1 MPRELELDIT
11 GMTCASCSARIE
23 KKLTRL
29 DGVTAEVN
37 LPLETAH
44 VVIDSELS
52 DDDITGAVAKAG
64 YGATVRSPGG
74 GGDGPEIVD
83 YDPRHLRPR
92 FIGSLILAVPI
103 VAISMVMSW
112 HFAGWQWVVAILAL
126 PVVTWGAWPFH
137 SAAYKAARGGST
149 TMDTLVSV
157 GITVASLYSYFT
169 LGRAVA
175 DGHGWTIP
183 AEYHVWFEAAAAITV
198 FLLIGKLTEDRAKNR
213 ATAALKAL
221 LDLGAK
227 SATVLREGDAAE
239 GAADATAADAASGA
253 AVAAGANSDRVE
265 VQVPIDE
272 LTVGDVFLVRPGEKI
287 ATDGEVLTGHS
298 AIDEAMLT
306 GESVPIEVGP
316 GDSVTGATIN
326 TSGVLE
332 VRTTRVGADT
342 TLAAMA
348 DLVSRAQSGKPAV
361 QRLADRISAVFV
373 PIVFGIAILTLL
385 IWGFVTGDWAA
396 GLHAALTVLIIA
408 CPCALGLATPTAL
421 AVSSG
426 RGSQLGILVSGPEA
440 LESTRS
446 IDTVVLDKTGTL
458 TTGVMSLTGTEL
470 SPADFDVLARLES
483 RSEHPIARA
492 IVDAAPETAGVDSV
506 DTSPTD
512 PGSAGTGSAGP
523 DSMGSVEESAR
534 AASARS
540 IGTARSVEFSA
551 GTAVADFENIAGG
564 GLRATIDGAEVL
576 AGRPDLLRERGI
588 AVDFAADSVPRG
600 ATIVALAID
609 GVFRGLSYVSDEAKP
624 TAQAAIGELHSLGL
638 STVLLTGDNA
648 QAAEV
653 VAEAL
658 GITEVRADVRPA
670 GKVCVVSELQE
681 QGRAVAMVG
690 DGVNDAAALAGADL
704 GIAMGSG
711 TDAAMA
717 ASDVTMVKSDPQQI
731 PQAIRLSR
739 RTLGLIKGNL
749 FWAFAYNTA
758 AIPIAAF
765 GLLDPMIA
773 GAAMAFS
780 SVFVIL
786 NSLRLLRFS

>member
-1 MPRELELDIT
+1 MSREVDLDIT

-23 KKLTRL
+23 KKLSRL
-29 DGVTAEVN
+29 DGVSAEVN
-37 LPLETAH
+37 LPLNTAH
-44 VVIDSELS
+44 VVIDSGLS

-64 YGATVRSPGG
+64 YGATVRKAASA
-74 GGDGPEIVD
+74 GPEIVD

-112 HFAGWQWVVAILAL
+112 HFPGWQWVVGILAL

-137 SAAYKAARGGST
+137 SAALKAARGRST

-157 GITVASLYSYFT
+157 GIIVASGYSYAT
-169 LGRAVA
+169 LIRAVI
-175 DGHGWTIP
+175 DGYGWAIP
-183 AEYHVWFEAAAAITV
+183 GTYHVWFEAAAAITV

-213 ATAALKAL
+213 ATAALREL

-227 SATVLREGDAAE
+227 SATVLREA
-239 GAADATAADAASGA
+239 GAGGSSGANSGA
-253 AVAAGANSDRVE
+253 AGAAGTRVE
-265 VQVPIDE
+265 VEVPIDE
-272 LTVGDVFLVRPGEKI
+272 LVVGDVFLVRPGEKI
-287 ATDGEVLTGHS
+287 ATDGVIVAGHS

-306 GESVPIEVGP
+306 GESAPVEVGV
-316 GDSVTGATIN
+316 GDTVTGATIN

-332 VRTTRVGADT
+332 VRAERVGADT

-348 DLVSRAQSGKPAV
+348 DLVSRAQLGKPAV
-361 QRLADRISAVFV
+361 QRLADRISAIFV
-373 PIVFGIAILTLL
+373 PIVFVISALTLL
-385 IWGFVTGDWAA
+385 TWGLVTGDWAM

-458 TTGVMSLTGTEL
+458 TTGVMTLTGTQL
-470 SPADFDVLARLES
+470 SENDFALLARLEHG
-483 RSEHPIARA
+483 SEHPVARA
-492 IVDAAPETAGVDSV
+492 IVEAQAARSAGSPVGGSAVPGSTASGGVTAGGG
-506 DTSPTD
+506 TA
-512 PGSAGTGSAGP
+512 GSGAT
-523 DSMGSVEESAR
+523 EET
-534 AASARS
+534 ASAR
-540 IGTARSVEFSA
+540 VE
-551 GTAVADFENIAGG
+551 DFRAIPGG
-564 GLRATIDGAEVL
+564 GLEARIDGSAVL

-588 AVDFAADSVPRG
+588 TVDIDPSAVPAG
-600 ATIVALAID
+600 ATIVALAVD
-609 GVFRGLSYVSDEAKP
+609 GDFRGLTFVADEIRDG
-624 TAQAAIGELHSLGL
+624 AASAISELHDLGL

-648 QAAEV
+648 SAAEA
-653 VAEAL
+653 VASAV
-658 GITEVRADVRPA
+658 GITEVRADVRPE
-670 GKVCVVSELQE
+670 GKIAVVTELQNA
-681 QGRAVAMVG
+681 GRSVAMVG
-690 DGVNDAAALAGADL
+690 DGINDAAALAGADL

-717 ASDVTMVKSDPQQI
+717 ASDITMVRSDPRQI

-739 RTLGLIKGNL
+739 KTLGLIKGNL

-758 AIPIAAF
+758 AIPVAAA
-765 GLLDPMIA
+765 GLLSPMIA

-780 SVFVIL
+780 SVFVVL
-786 NSLRLLRFS
+786 NSLRLLRFK

>member
-1 MPRELELDIT
+1 MSREVDLDIT

-23 KKLTRL
+23 KRLTRL
-29 DGVTAEVN
+29 DGVSAEVN

-52 DDDITGAVAKAG
+52 DDDITAAVAKAG
-64 YGATVRSPGG
+64 YGATVREASTSGP
-74 GGDGPEIVD
+74 GPEIVD

-92 FIGSLILAVPI
+92 FIGSLILGVPI
-103 VAISMVMSW
+103 VAISMVMGW
-112 HFAGWQWVVAILAL
+112 HFAGWQWIVAALAL

-157 GITVASLYSYFT
+157 GIIVASGYSYVT
-169 LGRAVA
+169 LARAVI
-175 DGHGWTIP
+175 DGYGWSIP

-198 FLLIGKLTEDRAKNR
+198 FLLIGKLTEDRAKTR

-227 SATVLREGDAAE
+227 SATVLRD
-239 GAADATAADAASGA
+239 GA
-253 AVAAGANSDRVE
+253 E

-272 LTVGDVFLVRPGEKI
+272 LVVGDVFLVRPGEKI

-306 GESVPIEVGP
+306 GESVPVEVAP
-316 GDSVTGATIN
+316 GDTVTGATIN

-332 VRTTRVGADT
+332 VRATRVGADT

-348 DLVSRAQSGKPAV
+348 DLVGRAQTGKPAV
-361 QRLADRISAVFV
+361 ARLADRISAVFV
-373 PIVFGIAILTLL
+373 PIVFAIAAATLL
-385 IWGFVTGDWAA
+385 VWGLVTGDWAM
-396 GLHAALTVLIIA
+396 GLHAGLTVLIIA

-458 TTGVMSLTGTEL
+458 TTGVMSLAGTEL
-470 SPADFDVLARLES
+470 SGPDFEILARLES

-492 IVDAAPETAGVDSV
+492 IVAAAPEIVGAAAGTKAEATPAAKSSAESTPTARTEAEAS
-506 DTSPTD
+506 
-512 PGSAGTGSAGP
+512 GSAPAGSA
-523 DSMGSVEESAR
+523 E
-534 AASARS
+534 
-540 IGTARSVEFSA
+540 ITN
-551 GTAVADFENIAGG
+551 FENIAGG
-564 GLRATIDGAEVL
+564 GLRATIDGADVL
-576 AGRPDLLRERGI
+576 AGRPGLLREHGI
-588 AVDFAADSVPRG
+588 DVDVSDDSGHRG

-609 GVFRGLSYVSDEAKP
+609 GRFRGLSFVADEAKP
-624 TAQAAIGELHSLGL
+624 SAADAIAELHSLGL
-638 STVLLTGDNA
+638 DTVLLTGDNT

-653 VAEAL
+653 VAETL
-658 GITEVRADVRPA
+658 GITEVRADVRPD
-670 GKVCVVSELQE
+670 GKVSVVTELQE
-681 QGRAVAMVG
+681 RGKAVAMVG
-690 DGVNDAAALAGADL
+690 DGINDAAALAGADL

-717 ASDVTMVKSDPQQI
+717 ASDITMVKSDPRQI

-739 RTLGLIKGNL
+739 RTLSLIKGNL

-758 AIPIAAF
+758 AIPIAAL

-786 NSLRLLRFS
+786 NSLRLLRFE

>member
-44 VVIDSELS
+44 VIIDSELS
-52 DDDITGAVAKAG
+52 DDDITGAVEKAG
-64 YGATVRSPGG
+64 YSATVRRPGAG
-74 GGDGPEIVD
+74 GAGGAGPEIVD

-92 FIGSLILAVPI
+92 FAGALILAVPI
-103 VAISMVMSW
+103 VAISMVMGW

-157 GITVASLYSYFT
+157 GIAVASLYSYFT

-198 FLLIGKLTEDRAKNR
+198 FLLIGKLTENRAKNR

-253 AVAAGANSDRVE
+253 AVATGGRVE

-298 AIDEAMLT
+298 AVDEAMLT

-348 DLVSRAQSGKPAV
+348 DLVSRAQNGKPAV

-385 IWGFVTGDWAA
+385 IWGFVTGDWAT

-470 SPADFDVLARLES
+470 SPADFAVLAHLES

-492 IVDAAPETAGVDSV
+492 IVDAAPEIVGA
-506 DTSPTD
+506 
-512 PGSAGTGSAGP
+512 GSAGAG
-523 DSMGSVEESAR
+523 A
-534 AASARS
+534 
-540 IGTARSVEFSA
+540 A
-551 GTAVADFENIAGG
+551 GTAGADFENIAGG

-576 AGRPDLLRERGI
+576 AGRPDLLREHGI
-588 AVDFAADSVPRG
+588 AVDYAADSVPRG

-609 GVFRGLSYVSDEAKP
+609 GVFRGLSFVSDEAKP
-624 TAQAAIGELHSLGL
+624 TAKAAIGELHSLGL

-658 GITEVRADVRPA
+658 GITEVRADIRPA
-670 GKVCVVSELQE
+670 GKVSVVSELQE

-717 ASDVTMVKSDPQQI
+717 ASDITMVKSDPQQI

>member
-1 MPRELELDIT
+1 MSREVDLDIT

-29 DGVTAEVN
+29 DGVSAEVN
-37 LPLETAH
+37 LPLNSAH
-44 VVIDSELS
+44 VIVESELS
-52 DDDITGAVAKAG
+52 DDDLMTAVERAG
-64 YGATVRSPGG
+64 YGATVRTTSAS
-74 GGDGPEIVD
+74 GPEIVD

-103 VAISMVMSW
+103 VAVSMVMSW
-112 HFAGWQWVVAILAL
+112 HFPGWQWIVAILAL

-137 SAAYKAARGGST
+137 SAAFKAARGRST

-157 GITVASLYSYFT
+157 GIIVASVYSYIT
-169 LGRAVA
+169 LGRAVV
-175 DGHGWTIP
+175 DGYGWQIP
-183 AEYHVWFEAAAAITV
+183 GDYHVWFEAAAAITV
-198 FLLIGKLTEDRAKNR
+198 FLLIGRLTEDRAKTR
-213 ATAALKAL
+213 ATAALKEL
-221 LDLGAK
+221 LSLGAK
-227 SATVLREGDAAE
+227 SASVLRDSDPTAAE
-239 GAADATAADAASGA
+239 PRADSAAEPRSDSASET
-253 AVAAGANSDRVE
+253 RVE

-272 LTVGDVFLVRPGEKI
+272 LTVGDVFVVRPGEKI
-287 ATDGEVLTGHS
+287 ATDGEVVAGHS

-306 GESVPIEVGP
+306 GESVPVEVGL
-316 GDSVTGATIN
+316 GDTVTGATIN
-326 TSGVLE
+326 ASGVLE
-332 VRTTRVGADT
+332 VRATRVGSDT

-348 DLVSRAQSGKPAV
+348 DLVSRAQTGKPAV

-373 PIVFGIAILTLL
+373 PIVFAISILTLL
-385 IWGFVTGDWAA
+385 AWGLLTGDWAL

-446 IDTVVLDKTGTL
+446 VDTVVLDKTGTL
-458 TTGVMSLTGTEL
+458 TTGVMTLLETQLREG
-470 SPADFDVLARLES
+470 DFAILARLES
-483 RSEHPIARA
+483 QSEHPVARA
-492 IVDAAPETAGVDSV
+492 IVDARVATMSEAVGPAGS
-506 DTSPTD
+506 TE
-512 PGSAGTGSAGP
+512 GS
-523 DSMGSVEESAR
+523 
-534 AASARS
+534 
-540 IGTARSVEFSA
+540 TARSTSA
-551 GTAVADFENIAGG
+551 TIDRSGIEGFDTIPGG
-564 GLRATIDGAEVL
+564 GLQARIDGAEVL

-588 AVDFAADSVPRG
+588 DVSFPAAAVPTG

-609 GVFRGLSYVSDEAKP
+609 SRFRGLTFVADEIK
-624 TAQAAIGELHSLGL
+624 TGAAEAITELHSLGIN
-638 STVLLTGDNA
+638 TVLLTGDNA

-653 VAEAL
+653 VAGSL
-658 GITEVRADVRPA
+658 SITEIRADVRPE
-670 GKVCVVSELQE
+670 GKIAVVNELQSRG
-681 QGRAVAMVG
+681 QAVAMVG

-717 ASDVTMVKSDPQQI
+717 ASDITMVRSDPRQI

-739 RTLGLIKGNL
+739 KTLSLIKGNL

-758 AIPIAAF
+758 AVPIAAF
-765 GLLDPMIA
+765 GLLSPMIA

-780 SVFVIL
+780 SVFVVL
-786 NSLRLLRFS
+786 NSLRLLRFR

>member
-52 DDDITGAVAKAG
+52 DDDITAAVEKAG
-64 YGATVRSPGG
+64 YGATVRSPGAG
-74 GGDGPEIVD
+74 GAGPEIVD

-92 FIGSLILAVPI
+92 FAGALILAVPT

-112 HFAGWQWVVAILAL
+112 HFTGWQWIVAILVL

-175 DGHGWTIP
+175 DGHGWAIP

-227 SATVLREGDAAE
+227 SATVLREGASPN
-239 GAADATAADAASGA
+239 GAAASDSAA
-253 AVAAGANSDRVE
+253 ANDGRVE

-272 LTVGDVFLVRPGEKI
+272 LTIGDVFLVRPGEKI
-287 ATDGEVLTGHS
+287 ATDGEVLNGHS

-306 GESVPIEVGP
+306 GESVPVEVGP

-332 VRTTRVGADT
+332 VRATRVGADT

-348 DLVSRAQSGKPAV
+348 DLVSRAQNGKPAV

-385 IWGFVTGDWAA
+385 VWGFATGDWAA

-492 IVDAAPETAGVDSV
+492 IVDAAPEIV
-506 DTSPTD
+506 
-512 PGSAGTGSAGP
+512 GTGSAGAAATGTPSAGSLSTGTVSTEP
-523 DSMGSVEESAR
+523 DSMGSSEDSAR

-540 IGTARSVEFSA
+540 VETAAGSSV
-551 GTAVADFENIAGG
+551 TDFENIAGG

-588 AVDFAADSVPRG
+588 AVNHPTDSVPRG

-609 GVFRGLSYVSDEAKP
+609 GQFRGLGFVSDEAKP
-624 TAQAAIGELHSLGL
+624 TAKAAIDELHSLGL

-658 GITEVRADVRPA
+658 GITEVRADVRPE
-670 GKVCVVSELQE
+670 GKVSVVSELQG

-786 NSLRLLRFS
+786 NSLRLLRFK

>member
-64 YGATVRSPGG
+64 YGATVRSPGAG
-74 GGDGPEIVD
+74 GAGGAGPEIVD

-103 VAISMVMSW
+103 VAVSMVMSW

-175 DGHGWTIP
+175 DGHSWTIP

-227 SATVLREGDAAE
+227 SATVLREAGAAE
-239 GAADATAADAASGA
+239 GAPEATAADAASGA
-253 AVAAGANSDRVE
+253 AGANGDRVE

-298 AIDEAMLT
+298 AVEEAMLT
-306 GESVPIEVGP
+306 GESVPVEVGP

-470 SPADFDVLARLES
+470 SPADFAVLARLES

-492 IVDAAPETAGVDSV
+492 IVAAAPEIVGAGTAEAGSAE
-506 DTSPTD
+506 TGSTEA
-512 PGSAGTGSAGP
+512 GSAGTA
-523 DSMGSVEESAR
+523 
-534 AASARS
+534 
-540 IGTARSVEFSA
+540 IT
-551 GTAVADFENIAGG
+551 DFENIAGG
-564 GLRATIDGAEVL
+564 GLRATID
-576 AGRPDLLRERGI
+576 
-588 AVDFAADSVPRG
+588 
-600 ATIVALAID
+600 
-609 GVFRGLSYVSDEAKP
+609 
-624 TAQAAIGELHSLGL
+624 
-638 STVLLTGDNA
+638 
-648 QAAEV
+648 
-653 VAEAL
+653 
-658 GITEVRADVRPA
+658 
-670 GKVCVVSELQE
+670 
-681 QGRAVAMVG
+681 
-690 DGVNDAAALAGADL
+690 
-704 GIAMGSG
+704 
-711 TDAAMA
+711 
-717 ASDVTMVKSDPQQI
+717 
-731 PQAIRLSR
+731 
-739 RTLGLIKGNL
+739 
-749 FWAFAYNTA
+749 
-758 AIPIAAF
+758 
-765 GLLDPMIA
+765 
-773 GAAMAFS
+773 
-780 SVFVIL
+780 
-786 NSLRLLRFS
+786 

>member
-1 MPRELELDIT
+1 MSREVDLDIT

-29 DGVTAEVN
+29 DGVSAEVN
-37 LPLETAH
+37 LPLNSAH
-44 VVIDSELS
+44 VIVESELS
-52 DDDITGAVAKAG
+52 DADLTAAVEKAG
-64 YGATVRSPGG
+64 YGATVKTTSAS
-74 GGDGPEIVD
+74 GPKIVD

-112 HFAGWQWVVAILAL
+112 HFPGWEWIVAILAL

-137 SAAYKAARGGST
+137 SAAFKAARGRST

-157 GITVASLYSYFT
+157 GIIVASAYSYIT

-175 DGHGWTIP
+175 DGYGWQIP
-183 AEYHVWFEAAAAITV
+183 ATYHVWFEAAAAITV
-198 FLLIGKLTEDRAKNR
+198 FLLIGKLTEDRAKSR

-221 LDLGAK
+221 LGLGAR
-227 SATVLREGDAAE
+227 SANVLREGTGDTRA
-239 GAADATAADAASGA
+239 
-253 AVAAGANSDRVE
+253 E

-272 LTVGDVFLVRPGEKI
+272 LVVGDVFIVRPGEKI
-287 ATDGEVLTGHS
+287 ATDGEVIAGHS

-306 GESVPIEVGP
+306 GESVPVEVDL
-316 GDSVTGATIN
+316 GDAVTGATIN

-332 VRTTRVGADT
+332 VRATRVGSDT

-348 DLVSRAQSGKPAV
+348 DLVSRAQTGKPAV

-373 PIVFGIAILTLL
+373 PIVFAISALTLL
-385 IWGFVTGDWAA
+385 AWGLITGDWAM

-458 TTGVMSLTGTEL
+458 TTGVMTLLDTQL
-470 SPADFDVLARLES
+470 SDTDFAVLARLES
-483 RSEHPIARA
+483 QSEHPVARA
-492 IVDAAPETAGVDSV
+492 IVEAADTRAESQPAKQANAGLGR
-506 DTSPTD
+506 T
-512 PGSAGTGSAGP
+512 
-523 DSMGSVEESAR
+523 
-534 AASARS
+534 AASA
-540 IGTARSVEFSA
+540 VD
-551 GTAVADFENIAGG
+551 DFENIPGG
-564 GLRATIDGAEVL
+564 GLQATIDGAEVL

-588 AVDFAADSVPRG
+588 DVTYTSDSVPTG

-609 GVFRGLSYVSDEAKP
+609 SQFRGLTFVSDEIK
-624 TAQAAIGELHSLGL
+624 TGAAEAIAELHSLGID
-638 STVLLTGDNA
+638 TVLLTGDNA

-653 VAEAL
+653 VAGTLA
-658 GITEVRADVRPA
+658 ITEIRADVRPE
-670 GKVCVVSELQE
+670 GKIAVVNELQARG
-681 QGRAVAMVG
+681 QAVAMVG
-690 DGVNDAAALAGADL
+690 DGINDAAALAGADL

-717 ASDVTMVKSDPQQI
+717 ASDITMVRSDPRQI

-739 RTLGLIKGNL
+739 KTLGLIKGNL

-758 AIPIAAF
+758 AVPIAAF
-765 GLLDPMIA
+765 GLLSPMIA

-780 SVFVIL
+780 SVFVVL
-786 NSLRLLRFS
+786 NSLRLLRFR

>member
-1 MPRELELDIT
+1 MPREVDLDIT

-23 KKLTRL
+23 KRLSRL
-29 DGVTAEVN
+29 DGVSAEVN

-52 DDDITGAVAKAG
+52 DDDITAAVAKAG
-64 YGATVRSPGG
+64 YGATVREASTSGP
-74 GGDGPEIVD
+74 GPEIVD

-92 FIGSLILAVPI
+92 FIGSLILAAPI
-103 VAISMVMSW
+103 VAISMVMGW
-112 HFAGWQWVVAILAL
+112 HFAGWQWIVAVLAL

-157 GITVASLYSYFT
+157 GIIVASGYSYVT
-169 LGRAVA
+169 LGRAVL
-175 DGHGWTIP
+175 DGWGWSIP

-198 FLLIGKLTEDRAKNR
+198 FLLIGKLTEDRAKTR

-227 SATVLREGDAAE
+227 SATVLREGSGPA
-239 GAADATAADAASGA
+239 GAASGSGTA
-253 AVAAGANSDRVE
+253 HDSRTE

-272 LTVGDVFLVRPGEKI
+272 LVVGDVFLVRPGEKI

-306 GESVPIEVGP
+306 GESVPVEVAP
-316 GDSVTGATIN
+316 GDTVTGATIN

-332 VRTTRVGADT
+332 VRATRVGADT

-348 DLVSRAQSGKPAV
+348 DLVSRAQTGKPAV
-361 QRLADRISAVFV
+361 ARLADRISAVFV
-373 PIVFGIAILTLL
+373 PIVFAIAVATLL
-385 IWGFVTGDWAA
+385 VWGLVTGGWAM
-396 GLHAALTVLIIA
+396 GLHAGLTVLIIA

-458 TTGVMSLTGTEL
+458 TTGVMSLAGTEL
-470 SPADFDVLARLES
+470 SAPDFEVLARLES

-492 IVDAAPETAGVDSV
+492 IVAAAPEVVGATAEPAAGNPAESTPAAGSSAEITPAAGNPAEI
-506 DTSPTD
+506 TSTAETKAEAS
-512 PGSAGTGSAGP
+512 GSAL
-523 DSMGSVEESAR
+523 VESAE
-534 AASARS
+534 
-540 IGTARSVEFSA
+540 IT
-551 GTAVADFENIAGG
+551 DFENIAGG
-564 GLRATIDGAEVL
+564 GLRATIDGADVL
-576 AGRPDLLRERGI
+576 AGRPGLLREHGI
-588 AVDFAADSVPRG
+588 DVHVPDDSGHRG

-609 GVFRGLSYVSDEAKP
+609 GRFRGLSFVADEAKP
-624 TAQAAIGELHSLGL
+624 SAADAIAELHSLGL
-638 STVLLTGDNA
+638 DTVLLTGDNA

-653 VAEAL
+653 VAERL
-658 GITEVRADVRPA
+658 GITEVRADVRPD
-670 GKVCVVSELQE
+670 GKVSVVTELQE
-681 QGRAVAMVG
+681 RGRAVAMVG
-690 DGVNDAAALAGADL
+690 DGINDAAALAGADL

-717 ASDVTMVKSDPQQI
+717 ASDITMVKSDPRQI

-739 RTLGLIKGNL
+739 RTLSLIKGNL

-758 AIPIAAF
+758 AIPIAAL

-786 NSLRLLRFS
+786 NSLRLLRFE

>member
-1 MPRELELDIT
+1 MSREVDLDIT

-29 DGVTAEVN
+29 DGVSAEVN
-37 LPLETAH
+37 LPLNSAH
-44 VVIDSELS
+44 VIVESELS
-52 DDDITGAVAKAG
+52 DEDLLTAVEKAG
-64 YGATVRSPGG
+64 YGATVKTASAS
-74 GGDGPEIVD
+74 GPEIVD

-112 HFAGWQWVVAILAL
+112 HFPGWEWIVAILAL

-137 SAAYKAARGGST
+137 SAAFKAARGRST

-157 GITVASLYSYFT
+157 GIIVASAYSYIT

-175 DGHGWTIP
+175 DGYGWQIP
-183 AEYHVWFEAAAAITV
+183 ATYHVWFEAAAAITV

-221 LDLGAK
+221 LGLGAR
-227 SATVLREGDAAE
+227 SANVVREGTGD
-239 GAADATAADAASGA
+239 T
-253 AVAAGANSDRVE
+253 RVE
-265 VQVPIDE
+265 AQVPIDE
-272 LTVGDVFLVRPGEKI
+272 LVVGDVFIVRPGEKI
-287 ATDGEVLTGHS
+287 ATDGEVIAGHS

-306 GESVPIEVGP
+306 GESVPVEVDL
-316 GDSVTGATIN
+316 GDAVTGATIN

-332 VRTTRVGADT
+332 VRATRVGSDT

-348 DLVSRAQSGKPAV
+348 DLVSRAQTGKPAV

-373 PIVFGIAILTLL
+373 PIVFATSALTLL
-385 IWGFVTGDWAA
+385 AWGLITGDWAM

-458 TTGVMSLTGTEL
+458 TTGVMTLLETQL
-470 SPADFDVLARLES
+470 SDTDFAVLARLES
-483 RSEHPIARA
+483 QSEHPVARA
-492 IVDAAPETAGVDSV
+492 IVDAA
-506 DTSPTD
+506 DTRAESQPAAQA
-512 PGSAGTGSAGP
+512 SAGLGRT
-523 DSMGSVEESAR
+523 V
-534 AASARS
+534 ASAMD
-540 IGTARSVEFSA
+540 
-551 GTAVADFENIAGG
+551 DFENIPGG
-564 GLRATIDGAEVL
+564 GLQATIDGAEVL

-588 AVDFAADSVPRG
+588 DVSYTSDSVPTG

-609 GVFRGLSYVSDEAKP
+609 SQFRGLTFVSDEIKTGAP
-624 TAQAAIGELHSLGL
+624 EAIAELHSLGID
-638 STVLLTGDNA
+638 TVLLTGDNA

-653 VAEAL
+653 VAGKLA
-658 GITEVRADVRPA
+658 ITEIRADVRPE
-670 GKVCVVSELQE
+670 GKIAVVNELQARG
-681 QGRAVAMVG
+681 QAVAMVG
-690 DGVNDAAALAGADL
+690 DGINDAAALAGADL

-717 ASDVTMVKSDPQQI
+717 ASDITMVRSDPRQI

-739 RTLGLIKGNL
+739 KTLGLIKGNL

-758 AIPIAAF
+758 AVPIAAL
-765 GLLDPMIA
+765 GLLSPMIA

-780 SVFVIL
+780 SVFVVL
-786 NSLRLLRFS
+786 NSLRLLRFK

>member
-1 MPRELELDIT
+1 MPREVDLDIT

-23 KKLTRL
+23 KRLSRL
-29 DGVTAEVN
+29 DGVSAEVN

-52 DDDITGAVAKAG
+52 DDDITAAVAKAG
-64 YGATVRSPGG
+64 YGATVREASTSGP
-74 GGDGPEIVD
+74 GPEIVD

-103 VAISMVMSW
+103 VAISMVMGW
-112 HFAGWQWVVAILAL
+112 HFAGWQWIVAVLAL

-157 GITVASLYSYFT
+157 GIIVASGYSYVT
-169 LGRAVA
+169 LGRAVL
-175 DGHGWTIP
+175 DGWGWSIP

-198 FLLIGKLTEDRAKNR
+198 FLLIGKLTEDRAKTR

-227 SATVLREGDAAE
+227 SATVLREG
-239 GAADATAADAASGA
+239 SGP
-253 AVAAGANSDRVE
+253 AGASSGSGTTHDSRTE

-272 LTVGDVFLVRPGEKI
+272 LVVGDVFLVRPGEKI

-306 GESVPIEVGP
+306 GESVPVEVAP
-316 GDSVTGATIN
+316 GDTVTGATIN

-332 VRTTRVGADT
+332 VRATRVGADT
-342 TLAAMA
+342 TLAAIA
-348 DLVSRAQSGKPAV
+348 DLVSRAQTGKPAV
-361 QRLADRISAVFV
+361 ARLADRISAVFV
-373 PIVFGIAILTLL
+373 PIVFAIAVATLL
-385 IWGFVTGDWAA
+385 VWGLVTGGWAM
-396 GLHAALTVLIIA
+396 GLHAGLTVLIIA

-458 TTGVMSLTGTEL
+458 TTGVMSLAGTEL
-470 SPADFDVLARLES
+470 SAPDFEVLARLES

-492 IVDAAPETAGVDSV
+492 IVAAAPEIVGATAGTKASDS
-506 DTSPTD
+506 TPA
-512 PGSAGTGSAGP
+512 GSAEITN
-523 DSMGSVEESAR
+523 
-534 AASARS
+534 
-540 IGTARSVEFSA
+540 
-551 GTAVADFENIAGG
+551 FENIAGG
-564 GLRATIDGAEVL
+564 GLRATIDGADVL
-576 AGRPDLLRERGI
+576 AGRPGLLREHGI
-588 AVDFAADSVPRG
+588 AVDVSDDSGHRG

-609 GVFRGLSYVSDEAKP
+609 GRFRGLSFVADEAKP
-624 TAQAAIGELHSLGL
+624 SAADAIAELHSLGL
-638 STVLLTGDNA
+638 DTVLLTGDNA

-653 VAEAL
+653 VAETL
-658 GITEVRADVRPA
+658 GITEVRADVRPD
-670 GKVCVVSELQE
+670 GKVSVVTELQE
-681 QGRAVAMVG
+681 RGRAVAMVG
-690 DGVNDAAALAGADL
+690 DGINDAAALAGADL

-717 ASDVTMVKSDPQQI
+717 ASDITMVKSDPRQI

-739 RTLGLIKGNL
+739 RTLSLIKGNL

-758 AIPIAAF
+758 AIPIAAL

-786 NSLRLLRFS
+786 NSLRLLRFE

>member
-1 MPRELELDIT
+1 M
-11 GMTCASCSARIE
+11 
-23 KKLTRL
+23 
-29 DGVTAEVN
+29 
-37 LPLETAH
+37 
-44 VVIDSELS
+44 
-52 DDDITGAVAKAG
+52 
-64 YGATVRSPGG
+64 
-74 GGDGPEIVD
+74 
-83 YDPRHLRPR
+83 
-92 FIGSLILAVPI
+92 
-103 VAISMVMSW
+103 
-112 HFAGWQWVVAILAL
+112 
-126 PVVTWGAWPFH
+126 
-137 SAAYKAARGGST
+137 
-149 TMDTLVSV
+149 
-157 GITVASLYSYFT
+157 
-169 LGRAVA
+169 
-175 DGHGWTIP
+175 
-183 AEYHVWFEAAAAITV
+183 
-198 FLLIGKLTEDRAKNR
+198 
-213 ATAALKAL
+213 
-221 LDLGAK
+221 
-227 SATVLREGDAAE
+227 
-239 GAADATAADAASGA
+239 
-253 AVAAGANSDRVE
+253 
-265 VQVPIDE
+265 
-272 LTVGDVFLVRPGEKI
+272 
-287 ATDGEVLTGHS
+287 
-298 AIDEAMLT
+298 
-306 GESVPIEVGP
+306 
-316 GDSVTGATIN
+316 
-326 TSGVLE
+326 LE

-348 DLVSRAQSGKPAV
+348 DLVSRAQNGKPAV

-385 IWGFVTGDWAA
+385 IWGFVIGGWAT

-470 SPADFDVLARLES
+470 SPADFAVLARLES

-492 IVDAAPETAGVDSV
+492 IVDAAPEIVGM
-506 DTSPTD
+506 
-512 PGSAGTGSAGP
+512 GSAG
-523 DSMGSVEESAR
+523 
-534 AASARS
+534 AAST
-540 IGTARSVEFSA
+540 GQSV
-551 GTAVADFENIAGG
+551 TDFENIAGG

-588 AVDFAADSVPRG
+588 AVDCAADSVPRG

-670 GKVCVVSELQE
+670 GKVSVVSELQE

-717 ASDVTMVKSDPQQI
+717 ASDITMVKSDPQQI

>member
-1 MPRELELDIT
+1 MSREVDLDIT

-29 DGVTAEVN
+29 DGVSAEVN
-37 LPLETAH
+37 LPLNSAH
-44 VVIDSELS
+44 VIVESELS
-52 DDDITGAVAKAG
+52 DADLTAAVEKAG
-64 YGATVRSPGG
+64 YGATVKTTSAS
-74 GGDGPEIVD
+74 GPEIVD

-112 HFAGWQWVVAILAL
+112 HFPGWEWIVAILAL

-137 SAAYKAARGGST
+137 SAAFKAARGRST

-157 GITVASLYSYFT
+157 GIIVASAYSYIT

-175 DGHGWTIP
+175 DGYGWQIP
-183 AEYHVWFEAAAAITV
+183 ATYHVWFEAAAAITV
-198 FLLIGKLTEDRAKNR
+198 FLLIGKLTEDRAKSR

-221 LDLGAK
+221 LGLGAR
-227 SATVLREGDAAE
+227 SANVLREGTGDTRA
-239 GAADATAADAASGA
+239 
-253 AVAAGANSDRVE
+253 E

-272 LTVGDVFLVRPGEKI
+272 LVVGDAFIVRPGEKI
-287 ATDGEVLTGHS
+287 ATDGEVIAGHS

-306 GESVPIEVGP
+306 GESVPVEVDL
-316 GDSVTGATIN
+316 GDAVTGATIN

-332 VRTTRVGADT
+332 VRATRVGSDT

-348 DLVSRAQSGKPAV
+348 DLVSRAQTGKPAV

-373 PIVFGIAILTLL
+373 PIVFAISALTLL
-385 IWGFVTGDWAA
+385 AWGLITGDWAM

-458 TTGVMSLTGTEL
+458 TTGVMTLLDTQL
-470 SPADFDVLARLES
+470 SDTDFAVLARLES
-483 RSEHPIARA
+483 QSEHPVARA
-492 IVDAAPETAGVDSV
+492 IVEAADTRAESQPAKQANAGLGR
-506 DTSPTD
+506 T
-512 PGSAGTGSAGP
+512 
-523 DSMGSVEESAR
+523 
-534 AASARS
+534 AASA
-540 IGTARSVEFSA
+540 VD
-551 GTAVADFENIAGG
+551 DFENIPGG
-564 GLRATIDGAEVL
+564 GLQATIDGAEVL

-588 AVDFAADSVPRG
+588 DVTYTSDSVPTG

-609 GVFRGLSYVSDEAKP
+609 SQFRGLTFVSDEIK
-624 TAQAAIGELHSLGL
+624 TGAAEAIAELHSLGID
-638 STVLLTGDNA
+638 TVLLTGDNA

-653 VAEAL
+653 VAGTLA
-658 GITEVRADVRPA
+658 ITEIRADVRPE
-670 GKVCVVSELQE
+670 GKIAVINELQARG
-681 QGRAVAMVG
+681 QAVAMVG
-690 DGVNDAAALAGADL
+690 DGINDAAALAGADL

-717 ASDVTMVKSDPQQI
+717 ASDITMVRSDPRQI

-739 RTLGLIKGNL
+739 KTLGLIKGNL

-758 AIPIAAF
+758 AVPIAAF
-765 GLLDPMIA
+765 GLLSPMIA

-780 SVFVIL
+780 SVFVVL
-786 NSLRLLRFS
+786 NSLRLLRFR

>member
-44 VVIDSELS
+44 VIIDSELS
-52 DDDITGAVAKAG
+52 DDDITAAVEKAG
-64 YGATVRSPGG
+64 YSATVRSPGG

-112 HFAGWQWVVAILAL
+112 HFTGWQWIVAILAL

-137 SAAYKAARGGST
+137 SAAFKAARGGST

-175 DGHGWTIP
+175 DGHGWAIP
-183 AEYHVWFEAAAAITV
+183 GDYHVWFEAAAAITV

-227 SATVLREGDAAE
+227 SATVLRDGIDAD
-239 GAADATAADAASGA
+239 GAATDGTASGRA
-253 AVAAGANSDRVE
+253 RVE

-272 LTVGDVFLVRPGEKI
+272 LVVGDVFLVRPGEKI

-306 GESVPIEVGP
+306 GESVPVEVAP

-326 TSGVLE
+326 TSGVLG
-332 VRTTRVGADT
+332 VRATRVGADT

-348 DLVSRAQSGKPAV
+348 DLVSRAQNGKPAV

-373 PIVFGIAILTLL
+373 PIVFGIAVVTLL

-492 IVDAAPETAGVDSV
+492 IVAAAPEIV
-506 DTSPTD
+506 
-512 PGSAGTGSAGP
+512 GTGSAGAAAGTISTVP

-534 AASARS
+534 AASAS
-540 IGTARSVEFSA
+540 SMGTAA
-551 GTAVADFENIAGG
+551 GSPVLDFENIAGG

-576 AGRPDLLRERGI
+576 AGRPDLLREHGI

-600 ATIVALAID
+600 ATIVALAIN
-609 GVFRGLSYVSDEAKP
+609 GQFRGLSFVSDEPKP
-624 TAQAAIGELHSLGL
+624 TAAAAIAELHSLGL

-658 GITEVRADVRPA
+658 GITEVRADVRPE
-670 GKVCVVSELQE
+670 GKVSVVGELQG

-780 SVFVIL
+780 SVFVVL
-786 NSLRLLRFS
+786 NSLRLLRFK

>member
-52 DDDITGAVAKAG
+52 DDDITAAVEKAG
-64 YGATVRSPGG
+64 YGATVRSPGDG
-74 GGDGPEIVD
+74 GAGPEIVD

-92 FIGSLILAVPI
+92 FAGSLILAVPI

-112 HFAGWQWVVAILAL
+112 HFTGWQWIVAILAL

-175 DGHGWTIP
+175 DGHGWAIP

-198 FLLIGKLTEDRAKNR
+198 FLLVGKLTEDRAKNR

-227 SATVLREGDAAE
+227 SATVLREGA
-239 GAADATAADAASGA
+239 
-253 AVAAGANSDRVE
+253 E

-272 LTVGDVFLVRPGEKI
+272 LTVDDVFLVRPGEKI

-306 GESVPIEVGP
+306 GESVPVEVGP

-332 VRTTRVGADT
+332 VRATRVGADT

-385 IWGFVTGDWAA
+385 IWGFVTGEWAA

-440 LESTRS
+440 LEATRS

-458 TTGVMSLTGTEL
+458 TTGVMRLTGTEL
-470 SPADFDVLARLES
+470 SAADFDVLARLES

-492 IVDAAPETAGVDSV
+492 IVDAAPEIV
-506 DTSPTD
+506 
-512 PGSAGTGSAGP
+512 GTGSAGAAATESVSTGAASTEP
-523 DSMGSVEESAR
+523 DSMGSAEDSAR

-540 IGTARSVEFSA
+540 VETATGSSD
-551 GTAVADFENIAGG
+551 TDFENIAGG

-588 AVDFAADSVPRG
+588 AVDYPTDSIPRG

-609 GVFRGLSYVSDEAKP
+609 GQFRGLSFVSDEAKP
-624 TAQAAIGELHSLGL
+624 TAKAAIDELHALGL

-658 GITEVRADVRPA
+658 GITEVRADVRPE
-670 GKVCVVSELQE
+670 GKVSVVSELQG

-786 NSLRLLRFS
+786 NSLRLLRFR

>member
-1 MPRELELDIT
+1 MSRELELDIT
-11 GMTCASCSARIE
+11 GMTCASCSSRIE

-44 VVIDSELS
+44 VVIDSDLS
-52 DDDITGAVAKAG
+52 DDDITAAVAKAG
-64 YGATVRSPGG
+64 YGAAVRGPGAG
-74 GGDGPEIVD
+74 ADGPEIVD

-112 HFAGWQWVVAILAL
+112 HFTGWQWIVAILAL

-157 GITVASLYSYFT
+157 GIAVASLYSYYT

-175 DGHGWTIP
+175 DGYGWAIP

-221 LDLGAK
+221 LDLGAR
-227 SATVLREGDAAE
+227 SATVLREGAATD
-239 GAADATAADAASGA
+239 GAASGIG
-253 AVAAGANSDRVE
+253 AAGVDSAGGGRVE
-265 VQVPIDE
+265 VQVPIDQ
-272 LTVGDVFLVRPGEKI
+272 LAVGDVFLVRPGEKI

-306 GESVPIEVGP
+306 GESVPVEVAP

-332 VRTTRVGADT
+332 VRATRVGADT

-348 DLVSRAQSGKPAV
+348 DLVSRAQTGKPAV

-373 PIVFGIAILTLL
+373 PIVFGIAVLTLL
-385 IWGFVTGDWAA
+385 IWGFVTGDWAT

-458 TTGVMSLTGTEL
+458 TTGVMSLTGSEL
-470 SPADFDVLARLES
+470 SPADYDILARLES

-492 IVDAAPETAGVDSV
+492 IVEAAPDIVGA
-506 DTSPTD
+506 
-512 PGSAGTGSAGP
+512 GSAG
-523 DSMGSVEESAR
+523 

-540 IGTARSVEFSA
+540 A
-551 GTAVADFENIAGG
+551 GTPADAAVTDFENIPGG
-564 GLRATIDGAEVL
+564 GLRAAIDGAEVL

-588 AVDFAADSVPRG
+588 TVDYPADSLPRG
-600 ATIVALAID
+600 ATIIALAID
-609 GVFRGLSYVSDEAKP
+609 GQFRGLSFVSDEAKP
-624 TAQAAIGELHSLGL
+624 TAAEAIAELHSLGL

-658 GITEVRADVRPA
+658 GITEVRADVRPE
-670 GKVCVVSELQE
+670 GKVSVVSELQG

-717 ASDVTMVKSDPQQI
+717 ASDITMVKSDPQQI

-758 AIPIAAF
+758 AIPIAAL
-765 GLLDPMIA
+765 GLLNPMIA

-786 NSLRLLRFS
+786 NSLRLLRFK

>member
-1 MPRELELDIT
+1 MSREVDLDIT

-29 DGVTAEVN
+29 DGVSAEVN
-37 LPLETAH
+37 LPLNSAH
-44 VVIDSELS
+44 VIVESELS
-52 DDDITGAVAKAG
+52 DADLTAAVEKAG
-64 YGATVRSPGG
+64 YGATVKTTSAS
-74 GGDGPEIVD
+74 GPEIVD

-112 HFAGWQWVVAILAL
+112 HFPGWEWIVAILAL

-137 SAAYKAARGGST
+137 SAAFKAARGRST

-157 GITVASLYSYFT
+157 GIIVASAYSYIT

-175 DGHGWTIP
+175 DGYGWQIP
-183 AEYHVWFEAAAAITV
+183 ATYHVWFEAAAAITV
-198 FLLIGKLTEDRAKNR
+198 FLLIGKLTEDRAKSR

-221 LDLGAK
+221 LGLGAR
-227 SATVLREGDAAE
+227 SANVLREGTGDTRA
-239 GAADATAADAASGA
+239 
-253 AVAAGANSDRVE
+253 E

-272 LTVGDVFLVRPGEKI
+272 LVVGDVFIVRPGEKI
-287 ATDGEVLTGHS
+287 ATDGEVIAGHS

-306 GESVPIEVGP
+306 GESVPVEVDL
-316 GDSVTGATIN
+316 GDAVTGATIN

-332 VRTTRVGADT
+332 VRATRVGSDT

-348 DLVSRAQSGKPAV
+348 DLVSRAQTGKPAV
-361 QRLADRISAVFV
+361 HRLADRISAVFV
-373 PIVFGIAILTLL
+373 PIVFAISALTLL
-385 IWGFVTGDWAA
+385 AWGLITGDWAM

-458 TTGVMSLTGTEL
+458 TTGVMTLLDTQL
-470 SPADFDVLARLES
+470 SDTDFAVLARLES
-483 RSEHPIARA
+483 QSEHPVARA
-492 IVDAAPETAGVDSV
+492 IVEAADTRAESQPAKQANAGLGR
-506 DTSPTD
+506 T
-512 PGSAGTGSAGP
+512 
-523 DSMGSVEESAR
+523 
-534 AASARS
+534 AASA
-540 IGTARSVEFSA
+540 GD
-551 GTAVADFENIAGG
+551 DFENIPGG
-564 GLRATIDGAEVL
+564 GLQATIDGAEVL

-588 AVDFAADSVPRG
+588 DVTYTSDSVPTG

-609 GVFRGLSYVSDEAKP
+609 SQFRGLTFVSDEIK
-624 TAQAAIGELHSLGL
+624 TGAAEAIAELHSLGID
-638 STVLLTGDNA
+638 TVLLTGDNA

-653 VAEAL
+653 VAGTLA
-658 GITEVRADVRPA
+658 ITEIRADVRPE
-670 GKVCVVSELQE
+670 GKIAVVNELQARG
-681 QGRAVAMVG
+681 QAVAMVG
-690 DGVNDAAALAGADL
+690 DGINDAAALAGADL

-717 ASDVTMVKSDPQQI
+717 ASDITMVRSDPRQI

-739 RTLGLIKGNL
+739 KTLGLIKGNL

-758 AIPIAAF
+758 AVPIAAF
-765 GLLDPMIA
+765 GLLSPMIA

-780 SVFVIL
+780 SVFVVL
-786 NSLRLLRFS
+786 NSLRLLRFR

>member
-52 DDDITGAVAKAG
+52 DDDITAAVEKAG
-64 YGATVRSPGG
+64 YGATVRSPGAG
-74 GGDGPEIVD
+74 GAGPEIVD

-92 FIGSLILAVPI
+92 LIGSLILAVPI

-112 HFAGWQWVVAILAL
+112 HFTGWQWIVAILAL

-175 DGHGWTIP
+175 DGHGWAIP

-198 FLLIGKLTEDRAKNR
+198 FLLIGKLTEDRSKSR

-227 SATVLREGDAAE
+227 SATVLREAA
-239 GAADATAADAASGA
+239 AADSGAASGGA
-253 AVAAGANSDRVE
+253 AANGSRVE

-272 LTVGDVFLVRPGEKI
+272 LTVDDVFLVHPGEKI

-306 GESVPIEVGP
+306 GESVPVEVGP

-332 VRTTRVGADT
+332 VRATRVGADT

-348 DLVSRAQSGKPAV
+348 DLVSRAQNGKPAV

-492 IVDAAPETAGVDSV
+492 IVDAAPEIVGM
-506 DTSPTD
+506 
-512 PGSAGTGSAGP
+512 GSAGAASTGTVSTGSVSTEP
-523 DSMGSVEESAR
+523 SSMGSAEESASS
-534 AASARS
+534 ASARS
-540 IGTARSVEFSA
+540 VEAPGPSV
-551 GTAVADFENIAGG
+551 TDFENIAGG

-588 AVDFAADSVPRG
+588 TVDYPTDSIPRG

-609 GVFRGLSYVSDEAKP
+609 GQFRGLSFVSDEAKP
-624 TAQAAIGELHSLGL
+624 TAKAAIDELHSLGL

-658 GITEVRADVRPA
+658 GITEVRADVRPE
-670 GKVCVVSELQE
+670 GKVSVVSELQG

-717 ASDVTMVKSDPQQI
+717 ASDVTMVNSDPQQI

-786 NSLRLLRFS
+786 NSLRLLRFR

>member
-1 MPRELELDIT
+1 MSREVDLDIT

-29 DGVTAEVN
+29 DGVSAEVN
-37 LPLETAH
+37 LPLNSAH
-44 VVIDSELS
+44 VIVESELS
-52 DDDITGAVAKAG
+52 DADLTAAVEKAG
-64 YGATVRSPGG
+64 YGATVKTTSAS
-74 GGDGPEIVD
+74 GPEIVD

-112 HFAGWQWVVAILAL
+112 HFPGWEWIVAILAL

-137 SAAYKAARGGST
+137 SAAFKAARGRST

-157 GITVASLYSYFT
+157 GIIVASAYSYIT

-175 DGHGWTIP
+175 DGYGWQIP
-183 AEYHVWFEAAAAITV
+183 ATYHVWFEAAAAITV
-198 FLLIGKLTEDRAKNR
+198 FLLIGKLTEDRAKSR

-221 LDLGAK
+221 LGLGAR
-227 SATVLREGDAAE
+227 SANVLREGTGDTRA
-239 GAADATAADAASGA
+239 
-253 AVAAGANSDRVE
+253 E

-272 LTVGDVFLVRPGEKI
+272 LVVGDAFIVRPGEKI
-287 ATDGEVLTGHS
+287 ATDGEVIAGHS

-306 GESVPIEVGP
+306 GESVPVEVDL
-316 GDSVTGATIN
+316 GDAVTGATIN

-332 VRTTRVGADT
+332 VRATRVGSDT

-348 DLVSRAQSGKPAV
+348 DLVSRAQTGKPAV

-373 PIVFGIAILTLL
+373 PIVFAISALTLL
-385 IWGFVTGDWAA
+385 AWGLITGDWAM

-458 TTGVMSLTGTEL
+458 TTGVMTLLDTQL
-470 SPADFDVLARLES
+470 SDTDFAVLARLES
-483 RSEHPIARA
+483 QSEHPVARA
-492 IVDAAPETAGVDSV
+492 IVEAADTRAESQPAKQANAGLGR
-506 DTSPTD
+506 T
-512 PGSAGTGSAGP
+512 
-523 DSMGSVEESAR
+523 
-534 AASARS
+534 AASA
-540 IGTARSVEFSA
+540 GD
-551 GTAVADFENIAGG
+551 DFENIPGG
-564 GLRATIDGAEVL
+564 GLQATIDGAEVL

-588 AVDFAADSVPRG
+588 DVTYTSDSVPTG

-609 GVFRGLSYVSDEAKP
+609 SQFRGLTFVSDEIK
-624 TAQAAIGELHSLGL
+624 TGAAEAIAELHSLGID
-638 STVLLTGDNA
+638 TVLLTGDNA

-653 VAEAL
+653 VAGTLA
-658 GITEVRADVRPA
+658 ITEIRADVRPE
-670 GKVCVVSELQE
+670 GKIAVINELQARG
-681 QGRAVAMVG
+681 QAVAMVG
-690 DGVNDAAALAGADL
+690 DGINDAAALAGADL

-717 ASDVTMVKSDPQQI
+717 ASDITMVRSDPRQI

-739 RTLGLIKGNL
+739 KTLGLIKGNL

-758 AIPIAAF
+758 AVPIAAF
-765 GLLDPMIA
+765 GLLSPMIA

-780 SVFVIL
+780 SVFVVL
-786 NSLRLLRFS
+786 NSLRLLRFR

>member
-1 MPRELELDIT
+1 MSREVELDIT

-29 DGVTAEVN
+29 DGVSAEVN

-44 VVIDSELS
+44 VVIDSDLT
-52 DDDITGAVAKAG
+52 DDDITAAVGKAG
-64 YGATVRSPGG
+64 YGATVRDTSAGG
-74 GGDGPEIVD
+74 PGPEMVD

-92 FIGSLILAVPI
+92 FVVSLILAAPI
-103 VAISMVMSW
+103 VAISMVMGW
-112 HFAGWQWVVAILAL
+112 HFAGWQWIVAILAL

-157 GITVASLYSYFT
+157 GIIVASAYSYAT
-169 LGRAVA
+169 LGRALI
-175 DGHGWTIP
+175 DGHGWQIP
-183 AEYHVWFEAAAAITV
+183 GDYHVWFEAAAAITV
-198 FLLIGKLTEDRAKNR
+198 FLLIGKLTEDRAKTR
-213 ATAALKAL
+213 ATAALKSL
-221 LDLGAK
+221 LELGAK
-227 SATVLREGDAAE
+227 SATLIREGGSDHGE
-239 GAADATAADAASGA
+239 RTRDEVGYSRDVTQSGT
-253 AVAAGANSDRVE
+253 RTE
-265 VQVPIDE
+265 VSVPIDS

-287 ATDGEVLTGHS
+287 ATDGEVVFGHS

-306 GESVPIEVGP
+306 GESVPVEVSP

-332 VRTTRVGADT
+332 VRATRVGSDT

-348 DLVSRAQSGKPAV
+348 DLVSRAQTGKPAV

-373 PIVFGIAILTLL
+373 PIVFGLAILTLL
-385 IWGFVTGDWAA
+385 AWGLTTGDWAM

-458 TTGVMSLTGTEL
+458 TTGVMSLVGTEL
-470 SPADFDVLARLES
+470 DDSDFRTLALLES
-483 RSEHPIARA
+483 RSEHPVARA
-492 IVDAAPETAGVDSV
+492 IVAALPEGAG
-506 DTSPTD
+506 SPAHAVGSETTTGAATVTD
-512 PGSAGTGSAGP
+512 
-523 DSMGSVEESAR
+523 V
-534 AASARS
+534 
-540 IGTARSVEFSA
+540 
-551 GTAVADFENIAGG
+551 ENIPGG
-564 GLRATIDGAEVL
+564 GLRARIAGAEVI

-588 AVDFAADSVPRG
+588 EVDYPAEAVPRG
-600 ATIVALAID
+600 STIIALAID
-609 GVFRGLSYVSDEAKP
+609 SRFRGLSFVADEVKDGAE
-624 TAQAAIGELHSLGL
+624 QAIAELHSLGL
-638 STVLLTGDNA
+638 ETVLLTGDNA

-653 VAEAL
+653 VVARV
-658 GITEVRADVRPA
+658 GITEVRADVRPE
-670 GKVCVVSELQE
+670 GKISVVTELQA
-681 QGRAVAMVG
+681 QGKAVAMVG
-690 DGVNDAAALAGADL
+690 DGINDSAALAGADL

-717 ASDVTMVKSDPQQI
+717 ASDITMVRSDPRQI

-758 AIPIAAF
+758 ALPIAAF
-765 GLLDPMIA
+765 GLLSPMIA

-786 NSLRLLRFS
+786 NSLRLLRFK

>member
-1 MPRELELDIT
+1 MSREVDLDIT

-29 DGVTAEVN
+29 DGVSAEVN
-37 LPLETAH
+37 LPLNSAH
-44 VVIDSELS
+44 VIVESELS
-52 DDDITGAVAKAG
+52 DDDLMTAVERAG
-64 YGATVRSPGG
+64 YGATVRTASAS
-74 GGDGPEIVD
+74 GPEIVD

-103 VAISMVMSW
+103 VAVSMVMSW
-112 HFAGWQWVVAILAL
+112 HFPGWQWIVAILAL

-137 SAAYKAARGGST
+137 SAAFKAARGRST

-157 GITVASLYSYFT
+157 GIIVASVYSYIT
-169 LGRAVA
+169 LGRAVV
-175 DGHGWTIP
+175 DGYGWQIP
-183 AEYHVWFEAAAAITV
+183 GDYHVWFEAAAAITV
-198 FLLIGKLTEDRAKNR
+198 FLLIGRLTEDRAKTR
-213 ATAALKAL
+213 ATAALKEL
-221 LDLGAK
+221 LSLGAK
-227 SATVLREGDAAE
+227 SASVLRDSDPTAAE
-239 GAADATAADAASGA
+239 PRADSAAEPRSDSAS
-253 AVAAGANSDRVE
+253 DTRVE

-272 LTVGDVFLVRPGEKI
+272 LTVGDVFVVRPGEKI
-287 ATDGEVLTGHS
+287 ATDGEVVAGHS

-306 GESVPIEVGP
+306 GESVPVEVGL
-316 GDSVTGATIN
+316 GDTVTGATIN
-326 TSGVLE
+326 ASGVLE
-332 VRTTRVGADT
+332 VRATRVGSDT

-348 DLVSRAQSGKPAV
+348 DLVSRAQTGKPAV

-373 PIVFGIAILTLL
+373 PIVFAISILTLL
-385 IWGFVTGDWAA
+385 AWGLLTGDWAL

-446 IDTVVLDKTGTL
+446 VDTVVLDKTGTL
-458 TTGVMSLTGTEL
+458 TTGVMTLLETQLREG
-470 SPADFDVLARLES
+470 DFAILARLES
-483 RSEHPIARA
+483 QSEHPVARA
-492 IVDAAPETAGVDSV
+492 IVDARVATMSEAVGPAGS
-506 DTSPTD
+506 TE
-512 PGSAGTGSAGP
+512 GS
-523 DSMGSVEESAR
+523 
-534 AASARS
+534 
-540 IGTARSVEFSA
+540 TARSTSA
-551 GTAVADFENIAGG
+551 TIDRSGIEGFDTIPGG
-564 GLRATIDGAEVL
+564 GLQARIDGAEVL

-588 AVDFAADSVPRG
+588 DVSFPAAAVPTG

-609 GVFRGLSYVSDEAKP
+609 SRFRGLTFVADEIK
-624 TAQAAIGELHSLGL
+624 TGAAEAITELHSLGIN
-638 STVLLTGDNA
+638 TVLLTGDNA

-653 VAEAL
+653 VAGSLA
-658 GITEVRADVRPA
+658 ITEIRADVRPE
-670 GKVCVVSELQE
+670 GKIAVVNELQSRG
-681 QGRAVAMVG
+681 QAVAMVG

-717 ASDVTMVKSDPQQI
+717 ASDITMVRSDPRQI

-739 RTLGLIKGNL
+739 KTLSLIKGNL

-758 AIPIAAF
+758 AVPVAAF
-765 GLLDPMIA
+765 GLLSPMIA

-780 SVFVIL
+780 SVFVVL
-786 NSLRLLRFS
+786 NSLRLLRFR

>member
-1 MPRELELDIT
+1 MSREVDLDIT

-29 DGVTAEVN
+29 DGVSAEVN
-37 LPLETAH
+37 LPLNSAH
-44 VVIDSELS
+44 VIVESELS
-52 DDDITGAVAKAG
+52 DADLTAAVEKAG
-64 YGATVRSPGG
+64 YGATVKTTSAS
-74 GGDGPEIVD
+74 GPEIVD

-112 HFAGWQWVVAILAL
+112 HFPGWEWIVAILAL

-137 SAAYKAARGGST
+137 SAAFKAARGRST

-157 GITVASLYSYFT
+157 GIIVASAYSYIT

-175 DGHGWTIP
+175 DGYGWQIP
-183 AEYHVWFEAAAAITV
+183 ATYHVWFEAAAAITV
-198 FLLIGKLTEDRAKNR
+198 FLLIGKLTEDRAKSR

-221 LDLGAK
+221 LGLGAR
-227 SATVLREGDAAE
+227 SANVLREGTGDTRA
-239 GAADATAADAASGA
+239 
-253 AVAAGANSDRVE
+253 E

-272 LTVGDVFLVRPGEKI
+272 LVVGDVFIVRPGEKI
-287 ATDGEVLTGHS
+287 ATDGEVIAGHS

-306 GESVPIEVGP
+306 GESVPVEVDL
-316 GDSVTGATIN
+316 GDAVTGATIN

-332 VRTTRVGADT
+332 VRATRVGSDT

-348 DLVSRAQSGKPAV
+348 DLVSRAQTGKPAV

-373 PIVFGIAILTLL
+373 PIVFAISALTLL
-385 IWGFVTGDWAA
+385 AWGLITGDWAM

-458 TTGVMSLTGTEL
+458 TTGVMTLLDTQL
-470 SPADFDVLARLES
+470 SDTDFAVLARLES
-483 RSEHPIARA
+483 QSEHPVARA
-492 IVDAAPETAGVDSV
+492 IVEAADTRAESQPAKQANAGLGR
-506 DTSPTD
+506 T
-512 PGSAGTGSAGP
+512 
-523 DSMGSVEESAR
+523 
-534 AASARS
+534 AASA
-540 IGTARSVEFSA
+540 VD
-551 GTAVADFENIAGG
+551 DFENIPGG
-564 GLRATIDGAEVL
+564 GLQATIDGAEVL

-588 AVDFAADSVPRG
+588 DVTYTSDSVPTG

-609 GVFRGLSYVSDEAKP
+609 SQFRGLTFVSDEIK
-624 TAQAAIGELHSLGL
+624 TGAAEAIAELHSLGID
-638 STVLLTGDNA
+638 TVLLTGDNA

-653 VAEAL
+653 VAGTLA
-658 GITEVRADVRPA
+658 ITEIRADVRPE
-670 GKVCVVSELQE
+670 GKIAVVNELQARG
-681 QGRAVAMVG
+681 QAVAMVG
-690 DGVNDAAALAGADL
+690 DGINDAAALAGADL

-717 ASDVTMVKSDPQQI
+717 ASDITMVRSDPRQI
-731 PQAIRLSR
+731 PLAIRLSR
-739 RTLGLIKGNL
+739 KTLGLIKGNL

-758 AIPIAAF
+758 AVPIAAF
-765 GLLDPMIA
+765 GLLSPMIA

-780 SVFVIL
+780 SVFVVL
-786 NSLRLLRFS
+786 NSLRLLRFR

>member
-44 VVIDSELS
+44 VIIDSELS
-52 DDDITGAVAKAG
+52 DDDITAAVEKAG
-64 YGATVRSPGG
+64 YSATVRSPGG

-112 HFAGWQWVVAILAL
+112 HFTGWQWIVAILAL

-137 SAAYKAARGGST
+137 SAAFKAARGGST

-175 DGHGWTIP
+175 DGHGWAIP
-183 AEYHVWFEAAAAITV
+183 GDYHVWFEAAAAITV

-227 SATVLREGDAAE
+227 SATVLRER
-239 GAADATAADAASGA
+239 
-253 AVAAGANSDRVE
+253 AGAGEAGPSSGDRVE

-272 LTVGDVFLVRPGEKI
+272 LVVGDVFLVRPGEKI
-287 ATDGEVLTGHS
+287 ATDGEVLTGRS

-306 GESVPIEVGP
+306 GESVPVEVAP

-332 VRTTRVGADT
+332 VRATRVGADT

-348 DLVSRAQSGKPAV
+348 DLVSRAQTGKPAV

-373 PIVFGIAILTLL
+373 PIVFGIAAITLL

-483 RSEHPIARA
+483 RSEHSIARA
-492 IVDAAPETAGVDSV
+492 VVSAAPEIVGAS
-506 DTSPTD
+506 
-512 PGSAGTGSAGP
+512 SAGAVPTESVSTEPDSTGSA
-523 DSMGSVEESAR
+523 EEPAR
-534 AASARS
+534 AASAR
-540 IGTARSVEFSA
+540 AM
-551 GTAVADFENIAGG
+551 GTAVGSSVLDFENIAGG
-564 GLRATIDGAEVL
+564 GLRATI
-576 AGRPDLLRERGI
+576 
-588 AVDFAADSVPRG
+588 
-600 ATIVALAID
+600 VALAID
-609 GVFRGLSYVSDEAKP
+609 GQFRGLSFVSDQPKP
-624 TAQAAIGELHSLGL
+624 TAAAAIAELHSLGL

-658 GITEVRADVRPA
+658 GITEVRADVRPE
-670 GKVCVVSELQE
+670 GKVSVVSELQG

-765 GLLDPMIA
+765 GLLNPMIA

-780 SVFVIL
+780 SVFVVL
-786 NSLRLLRFS
+786 NSLRLLRFK

>member
-44 VVIDSELS
+44 VIIDSELS
-52 DDDITGAVAKAG
+52 DDDITAAVEKAG
-64 YGATVRSPGG
+64 YSATVRSPGG

-112 HFAGWQWVVAILAL
+112 HFTGWQWIVAILAL

-137 SAAYKAARGGST
+137 SAAFKAARGGST

-175 DGHGWTIP
+175 DGHGWAIP
-183 AEYHVWFEAAAAITV
+183 GDYHVWFEAAAAITV

-227 SATVLREGDAAE
+227 SATVLREGTSTDGVAAE
-239 GAADATAADAASGA
+239 GAAADAAPAS
-253 AVAAGANSDRVE
+253 AGRVE

-272 LTVGDVFLVRPGEKI
+272 LVVDDVFLVRPGEKI

-306 GESVPIEVGP
+306 GESVPVEVAP

-332 VRTTRVGADT
+332 VRAARVGADT

-348 DLVSRAQSGKPAV
+348 DLVSRAQTGKPAV

-373 PIVFGIAILTLL
+373 PIVFGIAIVTLL

-492 IVDAAPETAGVDSV
+492 IVAAATEIV
-506 DTSPTD
+506 
-512 PGSAGTGSAGP
+512 GTGSAGAAAGTISTVP

-534 AASARS
+534 AASAS
-540 IGTARSVEFSA
+540 SMGTAA
-551 GTAVADFENIAGG
+551 GSPVLDFENIAGG
-564 GLRATIDGAEVL
+564 GLRATIDGTEVL

-600 ATIVALAID
+600 ATIVALAIN
-609 GVFRGLSYVSDEAKP
+609 GQFRGLSFVSDEPKP
-624 TAQAAIGELHSLGL
+624 TAAAAIAELHSLGL

-658 GITEVRADVRPA
+658 GITEVRADVRPE
-670 GKVCVVSELQE
+670 GKVAVVGELQG

-765 GLLDPMIA
+765 GLLNPMIA

-780 SVFVIL
+780 SVFVVL
-786 NSLRLLRFS
+786 NSLRLLRFK

>member
-44 VVIDSELS
+44 VIIDSELS
-52 DDDITGAVAKAG
+52 DDDITAAVEKAG
-64 YGATVRSPGG
+64 YGATVRSPGA
-74 GGDGPEIVD
+74 GGDGSEIVD

-112 HFAGWQWVVAILAL
+112 HFTGWQWIVAILAL

-137 SAAYKAARGGST
+137 SAAFKAARGGST

-175 DGHGWTIP
+175 DGHGWAIP
-183 AEYHVWFEAAAAITV
+183 AEYHVWFEAATAITV

-227 SATVLREGDAAE
+227 SATVLRDGIDAD
-239 GAADATAADAASGA
+239 GAATDGTASGRA
-253 AVAAGANSDRVE
+253 RVE

-272 LTVGDVFLVRPGEKI
+272 LTVDDVFLVRPGEKI

-306 GESVPIEVGP
+306 GESVPVEVAP

-332 VRTTRVGADT
+332 VRAARVGADT

-348 DLVSRAQSGKPAV
+348 DLVSRAQTGKPAV

-373 PIVFGIAILTLL
+373 PIVFGIAIVTLL

-492 IVDAAPETAGVDSV
+492 IVDAAPEIV
-506 DTSPTD
+506 
-512 PGSAGTGSAGP
+512 GTGSAGAAAGTISTVP

-534 AASARS
+534 AASAS
-540 IGTARSVEFSA
+540 SMGTAA
-551 GTAVADFENIAGG
+551 GSPVLDFENIAGG

-588 AVDFAADSVPRG
+588 AVDYAPGSVPRG

-609 GVFRGLSYVSDEAKP
+609 GRFRGLSFVSDEAKP
-624 TAQAAIGELHSLGL
+624 TAKAAIAELHSLGL

-658 GITEVRADVRPA
+658 GITEVRADVRPE
-670 GKVCVVSELQE
+670 GKVSVVSELQG

-717 ASDVTMVKSDPQQI
+717 ASDITMVRSDPQQI

-758 AIPIAAF
+758 AIPVAAF

-786 NSLRLLRFS
+786 NSLRLLRFK

>member
-44 VVIDSELS
+44 VIIDSELS
-52 DDDITGAVAKAG
+52 DDDITAAVEKAG
-64 YGATVRSPGG
+64 YSATVRSPGG

-112 HFAGWQWVVAILAL
+112 HFTGWQWIVAILAL

-137 SAAYKAARGGST
+137 SAAFKAARGGST

-175 DGHGWTIP
+175 DGHGWAIP
-183 AEYHVWFEAAAAITV
+183 GDYHVWFEAAAAITV

-227 SATVLREGDAAE
+227 SATVLRDGIDAD
-239 GAADATAADAASGA
+239 GAATDGTASGRA
-253 AVAAGANSDRVE
+253 RVE

-272 LTVGDVFLVRPGEKI
+272 LTVDDVFLVRPGEKI

-306 GESVPIEVGP
+306 GESVPVEVAP

-326 TSGVLE
+326 TSGVLG
-332 VRTTRVGADT
+332 VRAARVGADT

-348 DLVSRAQSGKPAV
+348 DLVSRAQNGKPAV

-373 PIVFGIAILTLL
+373 PIVFGIAVVTLL

-492 IVDAAPETAGVDSV
+492 IVAAAPEIVGA
-506 DTSPTD
+506 
-512 PGSAGTGSAGP
+512 GSAGAAAGTISAEP
-523 DSMGSVEESAR
+523 DSMGSVEGIGQGRLGEGDGHRGRVTGHRFREHRRRRTASDDRRRRGAR
-534 AASARS
+534 RS
-540 IGTARSVEFSA
+540 PRPAPGTRNRGRLRGRFGSSWGHDRRA
-551 GTAVADFENIAGG
+551 GD
-564 GLRATIDGAEVL
+564 R
-576 AGRPDLLRERGI
+576 R
-588 AVDFAADSVPRG
+588 SVPR
-600 ATIVALAID
+600 T
-609 GVFRGLSYVSDEAKP
+609 
-624 TAQAAIGELHSLGL
+624 ELRLRR
-638 STVLLTGDNA
+638 
-648 QAAEV
+648 
-653 VAEAL
+653 AEAD
-658 GITEVRADVRPA
+658 GGGSDRRTAFAGTEHRA
-670 GKVCVVSELQE
+670 
-681 QGRAVAMVG
+681 
-690 DGVNDAAALAGADL
+690 ADR
-704 GIAMGSG
+704 GQRS
-711 TDAAMA
+711 
-717 ASDVTMVKSDPQQI
+717 
-731 PQAIRLSR
+731 SR
-739 RTLGLIKGNL
+739 RGGRRGSRDHRGPRGCPSGRQGLRGQR
-749 FWAFAYNTA
+749 TA
-758 AIPIAAF
+758 GP
-765 GLLDPMIA
+765 GP
-773 GAAMAFS
+773 G
-780 SVFVIL
+780 
-786 NSLRLLRFS
+786 RGYGRRRGQ

>member
-1 MPRELELDIT
+1 MSREVDLDIT

-23 KKLTRL
+23 KKLSRL
-29 DGVTAEVN
+29 DGVSAEVN
-37 LPLETAH
+37 LPLNSAH
-44 VVIDSELS
+44 VVIDSGLS

-64 YGATVRSPGG
+64 YGATVRKAASS
-74 GGDGPEIVD
+74 GPEIVD

-112 HFAGWQWVVAILAL
+112 HFPGWQWVVGILAL

-137 SAAYKAARGGST
+137 SAALKAARGRST

-157 GITVASLYSYFT
+157 GIIVASGYSYAT
-169 LGRAVA
+169 LIRAVV
-175 DGHGWTIP
+175 DGYGWAIP
-183 AEYHVWFEAAAAITV
+183 GTYHVWFEAAAAITV

-213 ATAALKAL
+213 ATAALREL

-227 SATVLREGDAAE
+227 SATVLREA
-239 GAADATAADAASGA
+239 GAGGSSGA
-253 AVAAGANSDRVE
+253 AGSAGTRVE
-265 VQVPIDE
+265 VEVPIDE
-272 LTVGDVFLVRPGEKI
+272 LAVGDVFLVRPGEKI
-287 ATDGEVLTGHS
+287 ATDGVIVAGHS

-306 GESVPIEVGP
+306 GESAPVEVGV
-316 GDSVTGATIN
+316 GDTVTGATIN

-332 VRTTRVGADT
+332 VRAERVGSDT

-348 DLVSRAQSGKPAV
+348 DLVSRAQLGKPAV
-361 QRLADRISAVFV
+361 QRLADRISAIFV
-373 PIVFGIAILTLL
+373 PIVFVISALTLL
-385 IWGFVTGDWAA
+385 TWGLVTGDWAM

-458 TTGVMSLTGTEL
+458 TTGVMTLTGTQL
-470 SPADFDVLARLES
+470 SENDFALLARLEHG
-483 RSEHPIARA
+483 SEHPVARA
-492 IVDAAPETAGVDSV
+492 IVEAQAARSAGSPVGGSAVPGSTASGGVTAGGG
-506 DTSPTD
+506 TA
-512 PGSAGTGSAGP
+512 GSGAT
-523 DSMGSVEESAR
+523 EET
-534 AASARS
+534 ASAR
-540 IGTARSVEFSA
+540 VE
-551 GTAVADFENIAGG
+551 DFRAIPGG
-564 GLRATIDGAEVL
+564 GLEARIDGSAVL

-588 AVDFAADSVPRG
+588 TVDIDPSAVPAG
-600 ATIVALAID
+600 ATIVALAVD
-609 GVFRGLSYVSDEAKP
+609 GDFRGLTFVADEIRDG
-624 TAQAAIGELHSLGL
+624 AASAISELHDLGL

-648 QAAEV
+648 SAAEA
-653 VAEAL
+653 VASAV
-658 GITEVRADVRPA
+658 GITEVRADVRPE
-670 GKVCVVSELQE
+670 GKIAVVTELQNA
-681 QGRAVAMVG
+681 GRSVAMVG
-690 DGVNDAAALAGADL
+690 DGINDAAALAGADL

-717 ASDVTMVKSDPQQI
+717 ASDITMVRSDPRQI

-739 RTLGLIKGNL
+739 KTLGLIKGNL

-758 AIPIAAF
+758 AIPVAAA
-765 GLLDPMIA
+765 GLLSPMIA

-780 SVFVIL
+780 SVFVVL
-786 NSLRLLRFS
+786 NSLRLLRFK